1 MFLIGKRLGLWIGF
15 VCTISS
21 LFAQNMGTAN
31 INLFPI
37 PGDTLQLS
45 HSFLVPFSE
54 SVWDLDGQLL
64 DTASYEISYQTGK
77 LYFPNSASV
86 GTYRIQYAYFLHSPL
101 PSIRLM
107 EIPPSQTEDSVFI
120 SPVVTLDTANTRFWE
135 TTNINKRGSL
145 TRGITTG
152 NNRGVSLTSGLQLQL
167 EGDLGNGLRIEGA
180 ISDENIPIQPE
191 GTTQQLADFDRVF
204 IRLSK
209 DQSSLTLGDYEVSVK
224 DVKFAKLY
232 RNVQGVRVAQEG
244 KKHQVAV
251 SGAVARGQFHT
262 NSFLGREGVS
272 GPYRLTGKN
281 DERFFFILAGS
292 ERVYLNG
299 KLMKRGTAFD
309 YIINYNTA
317 EITFTARHVINRASR
332 IVVDF
337 EYNDRNYNRSLIT
350 AFSQHSLWKDR
361 ITWSLHY
368 ARDADNPNA
377 PFDDPEAFEQVKDSL
392 RTLGDAGDAAFSS
405 GVFERGFD
413 PAQPRYARRD
423 TLIGGI
429 GYERYV
435 YSSDST
441 QAIYQIFFTFVGP
454 GKGMYQRDVQGVNQ
468 NVFTWI
474 RPDEVG
480 TPRGDY
486 APIRKWVLPQSR
498 QVMDSRTTIR
508 LAPGLSL
515 DTETGISF
523 QDKNR
528 LSQLDD
534 SDNMGLAHFS
544 QLNWDEVNL
553 GKDWQIQG
561 KAGYQFVGE
570 RYQNLDRIYQA
581 EYDRVWDIED
591 LTVREDERI
600 LNAELGTSFRNLVD
614 LQGEVGIRKTES
626 GNIGRRY
633 VGGLNSRADKWLQGT
648 YTFTH
653 IDTENPLSN
662 RQTRW
667 QRQEGDLYKSWGKNW
682 QTGVVLWWED
692 REEKYGDSLG
702 MRSFRF
708 WDLKPY
714 IRTQREDLPVSIE
727 ASVNY
732 RREEQFFEGSILPQ
746 SLAYTY
752 TLSGTFRPS
761 PYFSWQQS
769 SSYRTFRVLNP
780 AFLAQGL
787 KDEEVFLSHIQ
798 WQYQA
803 PNRFLR
809 LNVVYD
815 VNAEQISRQ
824 EVRFIEVA
832 PGLGQYEWI
841 DLNDNAIQE
850 VNEFQLSTNPLVAN
864 FIKVFLPTREQV
876 PASQLGLNSSMQ
888 WDFKPL
894 FEKDP
899 ALPLVLIKNLRM
911 FTQLKVNQNKIRGQG
926 ISQFFINPT
935 GIFEDSTLLRG
946 SSFFKH
952 DWTFFQ
958 NHPVGDVKAT
968 YFHNRSKQFLSTGDE
983 LRSLRYWQLGGRYN
997 LSQSLSLEGNWQKGN
1012 KSSSAEVLEGRDFD
1026 IAFTEIQ
1033 PQLNYQV
1040 NRKLRLS
1047 SRYEWALRRE
1057 QNSEVESPTRIQE
1070 HSMDL
1075 EGKWNFQERNTLLSE
1090 LSLIAIN
1097 QIGSPEFLAGYEL
1110 RQGFEPGFNT
1120 RWRLMLNTFLI
1131 DNLALNVT
1139 YEGRSSEGQRVL
1151 HTARVQLRALF

>member
-1 MFLIGKRLGLWIGF
+1 MELP
-15 VCTISS
+15 TPTNSDS
-21 LFAQNMGTAN
+21 LV
-31 INLFPI
+31 LSPI
-37 PGDTLQLS
+37 VAFDS
-45 HSFLVPFSE
+45 SE
-54 SVWDLDGQLL
+54 S
-64 DTASYEISYQTGK
+64 
-77 LYFPNSASV
+77 
-86 GTYRIQYAYFLHSPL
+86 
-101 PSIRLM
+101 
-107 EIPPSQTEDSVFI
+107 
-120 SPVVTLDTANTRFWE
+120 RFWE
-135 TTNINKRGSL
+135 TAHIRKRGSL

-209 DQSSLTLGDYEVSVK
+209 DHTALTLGDYEVSVK
-224 DVKFAKLY
+224 ETKFAKLY
-232 RNVQGVRVAQEG
+232 RNVQGVQVAHSGE
-244 KKHQVAV
+244 KHQMAV

-262 NSFLGREGVS
+262 NAFPGREGVS

-281 DERFFFILAGS
+281 NERFFFILAGS

-317 EITFTARHVINRASR
+317 EITFTARHIINRASR

-337 EYNDRNYNRSLIT
+337 EYNDRNYNRSLLT
-350 AFSQHSLWKDR
+350 ASSHHKLWSDR
-361 ITWSLHY
+361 ISWRIHY

-377 PFDDPEAFEQVKDSL
+377 PFDNPEAFEQVKDSL
-392 RTLGDAGDAAFSS
+392 GNLGDAGDAAFSS

-413 PAQPRYARRD
+413 PLAPRYARRD
-423 TLIGGI
+423 TVIGGVP
-429 GYERYV
+429 YERYV
-435 YSSDST
+435 YSTDSIL
-441 QAIYQIFFTFVGP
+441 AIYQVFFTYLGP
-454 GKGMYQRDVQGVNQ
+454 GKGMYQRDVQGINQ
-468 NVFTWI
+468 NIFSWVE
-474 RPDEVG
+474 PDEAG
-480 TPRGDY
+480 NPRGDY

-498 QVMDSRTTIR
+498 QVIDSRTTIQ

-515 DTETGISF
+515 DTETGVSF
-523 QDKNR
+523 HDKNR

-544 QLNWDEVNL
+544 QLSWKEIGM
-553 GKDWQIQG
+553 GKDWQMQG
-561 KAGYQFVGE
+561 KAGYQFVGG

-591 LTVREDERI
+591 LNLREDERI
-600 LNAELGTSFRNLVD
+600 FSAETGFSFRNQLT
-614 LQGEVGIRKTES
+614 LKGEAGFRETQS
-626 GNIGRRY
+626 GNTARRY
-633 VGGLNSRADKWLQGT
+633 VARLNSQAQKWLKGN

-653 IDTENPLSN
+653 IETENPLN
-662 RQTRW
+662 GRQSRW

-692 REEKYGDSLG
+692 REETYGDSLG
-702 MRSFRF
+702 LRSFRF

-714 IRTQREDLPVSIE
+714 IRTQGENLPISLE

-732 RREEQFFEGSILPQ
+732 RREEQFLQGNILPQ

-752 TLSGTFRPS
+752 TLSGSYRPS

-769 SSYRTFRVLNP
+769 SSYRTFKVLNP
-780 AFLAQGL
+780 GFLEQGL

-803 PNRFLR
+803 PKRFLR

-824 EVRFIEVA
+824 EVRFIEVT

-888 WDFKPL
+888 WDFRPL

-899 ALPLVLIKNLRM
+899 AFPLALIKNLRM

-926 ISQFFINPT
+926 ASQFFINPT
-935 GIFEDSTLLRG
+935 AIFEDSSLLRG
-946 SSFFKH
+946 TSFFKH

-958 NHPVGDVKAT
+958 NHPIGDIKTT
-968 YFHNRSKQFLSTGDE
+968 YFSNRSKQFLSTGDE
-983 LRSLRYWQLGGRYN
+983 LRSLRYWQLAGRYN
-997 LSQSLSLEGNWQKGN
+997 INPKLSLEGSWQTGT
-1012 KSSSAEVLEGRDFD
+1012 KSSSAEVLEGRDFSID
-1026 IAFTEIQ
+1026 FSEVR

-1040 NRKLRLS
+1040 SRKLRLS
-1047 SRYEWALRRE
+1047 SRYEWARRQE
-1057 QNSEVESPTRIQE
+1057 KDTEIESPTRIQE
-1070 HSMDL
+1070 HSLDF

-1090 LSLIAIN
+1090 LSLISIN
-1097 QIGSPEFLAGYEL
+1097 QTGSPEFLAGYEL